1 MVTEKTTWLDKKTQ
15 KGKKYRYQVFACRQE
30 NNTLLRSGVTESK
43 WIETA
48 YYSAPKVAYKTENAD
63 GKRYL
68 KLTLQKYRGDHI
80 DIVLR
85 KNGKEQIIKLHSI
98 SKYHG
103 VFRFS
108 YTRTGDFMYCKV
120 RTWENRSGKKR
131 FSEYTKMKKIKL

>member
-1 MVTEKTTWLDKKTQ
+1 MKAEIMISGAEEPCKEADNEKQRL
-15 KGKKYRYQVFACRQE
+15 G
-30 NNTLLRSGVTESK
+30 NS
-43 WIETA
+43 
-48 YYSAPKVAYKTENAD
+48 
-63 GKRYL
+63 
-68 KLTLQKYRGDHI
+68 GDHI

-108 YTRTGDFMYCKV
+108 YTRTGDFMYCKI

-131 FSEYTKMKKIKL
+131 FSE